1 MSLLGKLLI
10 VLNLLAAGAFA
21 YLTLENWKV
30 RHNLTTAALTRNV
43 ALNGLP
49 VEAPSTPGSVGS
61 DQVPFHMEADGTIIE
76 SVAKKD
82 FIKVVPPGDDFY
94 GAKGGDTIADQ
105 TAEVKRLQKKLFE
118 PIPALENDPNPRFNA
133 LRGYLLNLA
142 RTGAERDG
150 VNALFDQHVED
161 RRYMARR
168 DLPLLGRTPSQSA
181 ALRALVAVA
190 ELGDPQSITPQAA
203 QAARILT
210 TREAVRQFLLGEVPH
225 GVAGAGDRTEAERK
239 LTNAILGAFDRKGGA
254 EDVAAAATADQEGW
268 KQLAIVAAEPLTDK
282 PSCTKTI
289 TALLAYATGKQI
301 TPTEGA
307 ALTGIAT
314 LIEPPPV
321 NFNRDATIDTVATNL
336 LNQKFDEA
344 ALPAIGKGQPS
355 SSGEKARKIAH
366 LLYHI
371 DAHRHGLRDEATVAA
386 RKAWHERVAAVVGLP
401 EYVRAAEAQAS
412 EYAEAASRLVA
423 AITEEQS
430 AFEADYQAQVQRVH
444 FLFTQWLTQSAAFNV
459 QEAITKENDKLKA
472 ERETERNNLQ
482 KELTKSVEEAKLALT
497 KLTSTQKQLFDI
509 QKQLRDAQAAL
520 LTLEQELR
528 RLESG
533 DKLGRLSD

>member
-1 MSLLGKLLI
+1 
-10 VLNLLAAGAFA
+10 
-21 YLTLENWKV
+21 
-30 RHNLTTAALTRNV
+30 
-43 ALNGLP
+43 
-49 VEAPSTPGSVGS
+49 
-61 DQVPFHMEADGTIIE
+61 
-76 SVAKKD
+76 
-82 FIKVVPPGDDFY
+82 
-94 GAKGGDTIADQ
+94 
-105 TAEVKRLQKKLFE
+105 
-118 PIPALENDPNPRFNA
+118 
-133 LRGYLLNLA
+133 
-142 RTGAERDG
+142 
-150 VNALFDQHVED
+150 
-161 RRYMARR
+161 MARR

-181 ALRALVAVA
+181 ALRALVAVSD
-190 ELGDPQSITPQAA
+190 LGDPQSITPQAT
-203 QAARILT
+203 QASRILT

-225 GVAGAGDRTEAERK
+225 GVAGAGERAEAERK
-239 LTNAILGAFDRKGGA
+239 LTNAILGAFERKGGGD
-254 EDVAAAATADQEGW
+254 EVAASATADQEGW

-282 PSCTKTI
+282 PSCTKAI
-289 TALLAYATGKQI
+289 AALLAYATGKQL

-314 LIEPPPV
+314 LIEPPLV

-344 ALPAIGKGQPS
+344 ALPAIGKQGAAS
-355 SSGEKARKIAH
+355 STGEKARKIAH

-386 RKAWHERVAAVVGLP
+386 RKAWHERVAVVVGLP

-444 FLFTQWLTQSAAFNV
+444 FLFTQWLTQDAAFKV
-459 QEAITKENDKLKA
+459 QEAITKENEKLKE
-472 ERETERNNLQ
+472 ERQTERNNLQ
-482 KELTKSVEEAKLALT
+482 AELKKSIQDAKDALT

-520 LTLEQELR
+520 FTLEKELR

-533 DKLGRLSD
+533 DKVGRRGD

>member
-30 RHNLTTAALTRNV
+30 RHNLTTAALSRNV

-49 VEAPSTPGSVGS
+49 VEAPSTPVSVGS
-61 DQVPFHMEADGTIIE
+61 DQVPFHMEADGTFIE

-82 FIKVVPPGDDFY
+82 LLKVVPKGDEPY
-94 GAKGGDTIADQ
+94 GASGGETIADQ
-105 TAEVKRLQKKLFE
+105 TAEVKRLQTKVINA
-118 PIPALENDPNPRFNA
+118 IPALDPNNPKARFDW
-133 LRGYLLNLA
+133 LYVYLLNLA

-150 VNALFDQHVED
+150 VNGLFDLRVDD
-161 RRYMARR
+161 RRGMARR
-168 DLPLLGRTPSQSA
+168 DLPLLARTPSQSA

-203 QAARILT
+203 QASRILT

-225 GVAGAGDRTEAERK
+225 GVAGAGDRGEAERK

-254 EDVAAAATADQEGW
+254 EDVAAAAMADQEGW
-268 KQLAIVAAEPLTDK
+268 KQLAIAAAEPLTDK
-282 PSCTKTI
+282 PSCTKAI
-289 TALLAYATGKQI
+289 AALLAYATGKQL

-314 LIEPPPV
+314 LIEPPLV
-321 NFNRDATIDTVATNL
+321 NFNRDETIDTVATNL

-344 ALPAIGKGQPS
+344 ALPAIGKGQPNS
-355 SSGEKARKIAH
+355 TGEKARKIAH

-371 DAHRHGLRDEATVAA
+371 DANRHGLRDEATVAA

-412 EYAEAASRLVA
+412 EYADAASRLVA

-444 FLFTQWLTQSAAFNV
+444 FLFTQWLTQDAAFKV
-459 QEAITKENDKLKA
+459 QEAITKENDKLKE

-482 KELTKSVEEAKLALT
+482 KELAKSIQDAKAALT
-497 KLTSTQKQLFDI
+497 KLTTTQKQLFDI

-528 RLESG
+528 RLELG
-533 DKLGRLSD
+533 DKTAGR